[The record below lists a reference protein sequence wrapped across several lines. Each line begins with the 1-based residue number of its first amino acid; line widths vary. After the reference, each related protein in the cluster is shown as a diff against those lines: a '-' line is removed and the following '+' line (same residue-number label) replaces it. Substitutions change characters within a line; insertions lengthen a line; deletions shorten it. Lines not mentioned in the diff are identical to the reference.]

1 MTNRIALLYTAR
13 HLALCRNLRR
23 FPQSFQLIKAVEPCL
38 GLPQFNRS
46 TVEEGGSSGT
56 WQLIIRD
63 DENIFYV
70 IWCSHR
76 MCVCVCVWYVSQQSL
91 PAAVGCRCRWLWQA
105 ILCNC
110 AHIHNPAISAKPKSC
125 IVHWTFTAAAVE
137 VWTLHRW
144 CNRLPSMGIH
154 AAVTYLICSC

>member
-23 FPQSFQLIKAVEPCL
+23 FPQSFQLIKTVEPCL

-76 MCVCVCVWYVSQQSL
+76 MCVCVCMICFATIITGCGWLSMSVAVAGNIMQLCSHTQSSHQRQTKEL
-91 PAAVGCRCRWLWQA
+91 HSPLNIYRRRRRSVNAAPMMQPFTVYGHPCR
-105 ILCNC
+105 
-110 AHIHNPAISAKPKSC
+110 S
-125 IVHWTFTAAAVE
+125 
-137 VWTLHRW
+137 
-144 CNRLPSMGIH
+144 
-154 AAVTYLICSC
+154 YL

>member
-23 FPQSFQLIKAVEPCL
+23 FPQSFQLIKTVEPCL

-76 MCVCVCVWYVSQQSL
+76 MCVCVYDMFRNNHYRL
-91 PAAVGCRCRWLWQA
+91 RLAVDVGGCGRQYYA
-105 ILCNC
+105 IVLTYT
-110 AHIHNPAISAKPKSC
+110 IQPSAPNQR
-125 IVHWTFTAAAVE
+125 VHWTLTAAAVE

-154 AAVTYLICSC
+154 AAVTYNICSC